1 MTNSGTSWRWPR
13 LVIGFVV
20 SVSIV
25 GGALGLRAGSA
36 QVPNPPKAGGWL
48 KKLPADQQIEAI
60 DRQLRGFDM
69 AMVEVNYRYIEM
81 YFGAMEG
88 NWDYALYQGEKLA
101 WAIQNGFE
109 RRPKRRES
117 AEQIFLKQVFP
128 EVLEAIRK
136 KDIALFKQRFD
147 TMRQACRACHV
158 AEKVPFI
165 QMGIPT
171 FRHAPLE
178 NN

>member
-1 MTNSGTSWRWPR
+1 MTDPGLKLRQTR
-13 LVIGFVV
+13 LVRRLAV
-20 SVSIV
+20 SMLIV
-25 GGALGLRAGSA
+25 GGAIGLSVGNA

-48 KKLPADQQIEAI
+48 KKVPADKQIEAI
-60 DRQLRGFDM
+60 DRQFRGFDM
-69 AMVEVNYRYIEM
+69 AMFEVNYRYIEM

-88 NWDYALYQGEKLA
+88 NWDYALYTGEKIA

-109 RRPKRRES
+109 RRQKRRAN
-117 AEQIFLKQVFP
+117 AEQIFLKQVYP
-128 EVLEAIRK
+128 EVLDAIRK

-147 TMRQACRACHV
+147 TLRHACNACHV

-165 QMGIPT
+165 QVGIPT
-171 FRHAPLE
+171 FRQAPLV